1 MPDPETLIVKGG
13 IIVLASVQ
21 MIRMILYE
29 IRNVKDEF
37 TAKRK
42 RR

>member
-1 MPDPETLIVKGG
+1 MLDPETLVVKGG
-13 IIVLASVQ
+13 IIVLASVT
-21 MIRMILYE
+21 MLRMILHE
-29 IRNVKDEF
+29 IRNVKEEF

>member
-13 IIVLASVQ
+13 IIVLASLA
-21 MIRMILYE
+21 MFRMILHE

-37 TAKRK
+37 TTKRK